1 MTAMKCPTLKE
12 LPPPPEGKV
21 GWPWT
26 EESQQLPDKQPSGK
40 PWPKVSIVTPSYNQ
54 ADYIEETIRS
64 MLLQGY
70 PNLEYIIIDGKSS
83 DHSVEIIKKYEPW
96 LSYWVSESDRGQT
109 HAVNKGF
116 ALCSG
121 EILAWLNSDDTYE
134 AGTLAAVAQKM
145 SSDTSIDVLYG
156 NVKITDEI
164 GKVMAEVRSVPFN
177 SQAFLY
183 ETVHIVAQ
191 SAVFWRRKMLVEVGD
206 VNEALHYAMDRELLI
221 RFMEHGASFSFI
233 RKILGTYR
241 CHNQAKTSSDQSRAE
256 LNSIPQIA
264 AVTKRS
270 DYKVRRLIYRLRQWS
285 FLMAQG
291 DLPYMVTRAF
301 TKSFFPTPYDR
312 LNNL

>member
-221 RFMEHGASFSFI
+221 RFMEHGANFSFI
-233 RKILGTYR
+233 RKPLGTYR
-241 CHNQAKTSSDQSRAE
+241 CHTQAKTSSEKSRAE
-256 LNSIPQIA
+256 LLSIPQMT
-264 AVTKRS
+264 AVTKRT
-270 DYKVRRLIYRLRQWS
+270 DYLFWRSVYRLRQYFW
-285 FLMAQG
+285 LIVQG
-291 DLPYMVTRAF
+291 DLAYMISRAF
-301 TKSFFPTPYDR
+301 ARIRPSAYDQR
-312 LNNL
+312 